1 MNILITGGAGFIG
14 SNIAETLVRQGEVVR
29 VLDNCSTGRLSN
41 LDSCIRSI
49 EFIHGDIRDLA
60 QVREAMEGI
69 DYVLHQAAVP
79 SVGRSVDDP
88 ITTNESNV
96 TGTLNV
102 LVAAR
107 DAGVRRVVYA
117 GSSSSYGNSE
127 ILPKREDMPARPIS
141 PYAIS
146 KYTGEQYCR
155 VFYELYGL
163 ETVVLRYFN
172 VFGPRQNPDSQYAAA
187 VPTFINAITDNR
199 QTTIFGDGEQ
209 SRDFTF
215 VENVVQ
221 ANILAC
227 HAEGAAGEVF
237 NIACGK
243 RTTIN
248 RLVEIIKGILGYDGE
263 CVYDQERRGDVRHSL
278 ADISKARRI
287 LGYEPL
293 VDLETG
299 LERTIGWFKASS
311 IAAEPSGAAIRRG

>member
-1 MNILITGGAGFIG
+1 
-14 SNIAETLVRQGEVVR
+14 VR